1 MVNKQNQNNRIL
13 HDIKKLTLIIF
24 ESKVKTKTSIIYY
37 LHNNDECNI
46 SNLENTYNT
55 LFRGKSA

>member
-1 MVNKQNQNNRIL
+1 MIL
-13 HDIKKLTLIIF
+13 KKLTLIIF
-24 ESKVKTKTSIIYY
+24 ESKIKTKTSITYY

-46 SNLENTYNT
+46 NNLENTYNT